1 MTVYL
6 FDNNKALIGEVV
18 PLNYTQKSIL
28 GGTITASITAIY
40 SPEIEAAHYF
50 GSKDIDDE
58 NTFHLYRVTSEKK
71 RNGLLELSGIHI
83 LFEELQGHVIR
94 DIRPSSV
101 TPAVAL
107 GRILEN
113 TGWQVGIQSATGT
126 ASSTY
131 YYQST
136 LSAFWDFIKTWRV
149 EFKPRLTFSNGQIT
163 GRYIDIYN
171 NMSDNYGKWYEYGDK
186 LITVEAE
193 QANEGIFTAL
203 VGLGKGEETGEG
215 FGRKINFS
223 GVSWSIANGDP
234 VDKPLGQDYVSL
246 PSAVSTYGF
255 REAVIDFP
263 DIEDRAE
270 LLQAT
275 YLELL
280 NVSRPKVEF
289 SASAI
294 ETEQIELGEIV
305 TVIRDDLGIRYQTR
319 VFELTRNFLNKTVK
333 SFRFG
338 DRIITSSSERIKK
351 EREKTEERLREQ
363 KSLLESVRAQITDA
377 YWGTDGYNYDLEI
390 GNEYGLPAGLYSFNA
405 PIDQNPTE
413 VIYVGAGRM
422 LIANSKDP
430 NGQWEWRT
438 AATGSGFVGDVLVAH
453 SVTAN
458 KLAADVGQGLDISS
472 NVSIT
477 SKVSRDDLLTDPELQ
492 QMIISNTEPE
502 EPNERQLWLDTSTH
516 PNIIKRWDGAEW
528 EIVSDIQQI
537 QDALDGKVSHESLS
551 DELQNIMASITASY
565 QSEFEQ
571 TATDINFRFTEVI
584 DAINAEGGRITNLSN
599 EIETNIRFTSTGI
612 EMGKTTSPISIQ
624 IMHNRIAFVESGRE
638 VAYFSNNTLFIT
650 DVNITGRFTFH
661 DFGFTRESNGSITW
675 GKVT

>member
-438 AATGSGFVGDVLVAH
+438 AATPEGLVGD
-453 SVTAN
+453 TIIAN
-458 KLAADVGQGLDISS
+458 SITVNQLASDIGQSLDLSS
-472 NVSIT
+472 NVAVT
-477 SKVSRDDLLTDPELQ
+477 SKVEKADFEVR
-492 QMIISNTEPE
+492 
-502 EPNERQLWLDTSTH
+502 
-516 PNIIKRWDGAEW
+516 
-528 EIVSDIQQI
+528 
-537 QDALDGKVSHESLS
+537 LS
-551 DELQNIMASITASY
+551 DLSESIIANYMTSL
-565 QSEFEQ
+565 EQ
-571 TATDINFRFTEVI
+571 TDQSFTFRISEVYQ
-584 DAINAEGGRITNLSN
+584 AIQAAEGMITDLSGT
-599 EIETNIRFTSTGI
+599 IETNIRFTSSGI
-612 EMGKTTSPISIQ
+612 ELGRSDNPIGLNILPD
-624 IMHNRIAFVESGRE
+624 RIAFVQGGSEI
-638 VAYFSNNTLFIT
+638 AYFSDSKLYVTEAHILTSLRLGNFAFLPRPSGNLSF
-650 DVNITGRFTFH
+650 R
-661 DFGFTRESNGSITW
+661 
-675 GKVT
+675 KVT

>member
-203 VGLGKGEETGEG
+203 VGLGKGEETGSG

-223 GVSWSIANGDP
+223 DVSWSIANGDP

-338 DRIITSSSERIKK
+338 DRIITSSAERIKA
-351 EREKTEERLREQ
+351 EREKTDEKIKEQ
-363 KSLLESVRAQITDA
+363 QSLLVAVRREITDA
-377 YWGTDGYNYDLEI
+377 YWGTDGYNYDLRPS
-390 GNEYGLPAGLYSFNA
+390 NEYGLPAGLYSFDK
-405 PIDQNPTE
+405 PIDQDPTE
-413 VIYVGAGRM
+413 VIYIGAGKA

-430 NGQWEWRT
+430 NGEWVWRT
-438 AATGSGFVGDVLVAH
+438 ALTAEGFAGEEIVAN
-453 SVTAN
+453 SVTLN
-458 KLAADVGQGLDISS
+458 KLASDVGQGLDISS

>member
-338 DRIITSSSERIKK
+338 DRIITSSAERIKA
-351 EREKTEERLREQ
+351 EREKTDEKIKEQ
-363 KSLLESVRAQITDA
+363 QSLLVAVRREITDA
-377 YWGTDGYNYDLEI
+377 YWGTDGYNYDLRPS
-390 GNEYGLPAGLYSFNA
+390 NEYGLPAGLYSFDK
-405 PIDQNPTE
+405 PIDQDPTE
-413 VIYVGAGRM
+413 VIYIGAGKA

-430 NGQWEWRT
+430 NGEWVWRT
-438 AATGSGFVGDVLVAH
+438 ALTAEGFAGEEIVAN
-453 SVTAN
+453 SVTLN
-458 KLAADVGQGLDISS
+458 KLASDVGQGLDISS